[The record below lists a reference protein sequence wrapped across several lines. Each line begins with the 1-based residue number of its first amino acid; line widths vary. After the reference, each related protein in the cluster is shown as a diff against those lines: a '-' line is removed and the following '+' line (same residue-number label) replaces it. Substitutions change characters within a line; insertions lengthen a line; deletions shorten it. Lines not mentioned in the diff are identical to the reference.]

1 MQKIRKAVI
10 LLAGY
15 GTRCL
20 PITKVLPKAMISIL
34 NKPVVHYIVEEIENS
49 GLEEIIFIL
58 PKDCNGKLVKQ
69 YFSQNKTYEKFLTK
83 RQNQKALNTL
93 KNIKTNLL
101 ARFVYSKPNGSGGAV
116 LKSEKFIKNE
126 PFAVL
131 NGDDLFVGTMP
142 ALKQII
148 KKFNQTNLNILG
160 AREVEKKDV
169 NKYGIVEIEK
179 NGLIKRLLEKPVE
192 NQTQSRLAS
201 FGRYIFKPEIF
212 DILKKI
218 KPQPNG
224 EIFLTDAINILIE
237 KKQMYCEKLLTE
249 RFDCG
254 NTKDILLCSIKMGLP
269 EIDIKSYRR

>member
-1 MQKIRKAVI
+1 MQRIRKAVI

-20 PITKVLPKAMISIL
+20 PITKVLPKAMITIL
-34 NKPVVHYIVEEIENS
+34 NKPIVHYITEEIEKS
-49 GLEEIIFIL
+49 GLDEIIFVL

-69 YFSQNKTYEKFLTK
+69 YFSKNKKYENFLKK
-83 RQNQKALNTL
+83 RQNQKALNIL
-93 KNIKTNLL
+93 KHIKTKLKT
-101 ARFVYSKPNGSGGAV
+101 RFVYAKPNGSGGAV
-116 LKSEKFIKNE
+116 LKAEKFIKNK

-131 NGDDLFVGTMP
+131 NGDDLFVGNPP
-142 ALKQII
+142 ALNQII

-160 AREVEKKDV
+160 AKEIDKKDI

-179 NGLIKRLLEKPVE
+179 NGLIKKLFEKPME

-237 KKQMYCEKLLTE
+237 KKQMHCEKLLTE

-269 EIDIKSYRR
+269 EIDIKPYRK